1 MSSASAS
8 FVPSHVT
15 ALARRESALARRL
28 LIGAALLVV
37 GVFIGAPVVL
47 VFYLALANG
56 FGAYWHNLINNPATL
71 HSIKLTLMVTPIAV
85 VLNTL
90 FGISAAWLIA
100 RFRFKGRTLLTALI
114 DLPFSISPIVVGLML
129 MLIFG
134 RLGYLG
140 PWLQKMDFHVV
151 FALPGIVLATTFVT
165 LPFVARELIPVMEA
179 LGNEEETAAI
189 SLGANARQMFW
200 RVTLPSIKWGLL
212 YGLILC
218 NARAMGEFGAVYV
231 VSGRIEG
238 QTTTM
243 PLQVQKL
250 MEQGYDSDAFAL
262 ASLLTLLALL
272 TLGLKVWL
280 ERKTRRQL
288 AAAASGNSESEQSS
302 FETDTGLGTA
312 RLESL

>member
-1 MSSASAS
+1 MSSASAA
-8 FVPSHVT
+8 FVPAHLT
-15 ALARRESALARRL
+15 AVRRRESALVRRC
-28 LIGAALLVV
+28 LIGAALVV
-37 GVFIGAPVVL
+37 IGVFIGAPVIL
-47 VFYLALANG
+47 IFYMALQNG
-56 FGAYWHNLINNPATL
+56 IWAYWHNLINNSATL
-71 HSIKLTLMVTPIAV
+71 HSIKLTLIVTPIAV
-85 VLNTL
+85 ILNTL
-90 FGISAAWLIA
+90 FGIAAAWLIA

-114 DLPFSISPIVVGLML
+114 DLPFSISPVVVGLML

-140 PWLQKMDFHVV
+140 PWLQKMDIHVV

-189 SLGANARQMFW
+189 SLGANAWQMFW
-200 RVTLPSIKWGLL
+200 RITLPSIKWGLL

-231 VSGRIEG
+231 VSGRIEN

-262 ASLLTLLALL
+262 ASLLTLLALV

-280 ERKTRRQL
+280 ERKTRREIL
-288 AAAASGNSESEQSS
+288 AAATSDTLE
-302 FETDTGLGTA
+302 ETKAGI
-312 RLESL
+312 

>member
-1 MSSASAS
+1 M
-8 FVPSHVT
+8 
-15 ALARRESALARRL
+15 
-28 LIGAALLVV
+28 
-37 GVFIGAPVVL
+37 
-47 VFYLALANG
+47 
-56 FGAYWHNLINNPATL
+56 
-71 HSIKLTLMVTPIAV
+71 
-85 VLNTL
+85 
-90 FGISAAWLIA
+90 
-100 RFRFKGRTLLTALI
+100 
-114 DLPFSISPIVVGLML
+114 
-129 MLIFG
+129 
-134 RLGYLG
+134 
-140 PWLQKMDFHVV
+140 V

-179 LGNEEETAAI
+179 IGNEEETAAI
-189 SLGANARQMFW
+189 SLGANAWQMFW
-200 RVTLPSIKWGLL
+200 RVTLPNIKWGLL
-212 YGLILC
+212 YGVILC

-231 VSGRIEG
+231 VSGRIED

-262 ASLLTLLALL
+262 ASLLTLLALV

-288 AAAASGNSESEQSS
+288 ATAAASGNSESEQSS